1 MIHFAQPS
9 NIWLIV
15 YLSQYNMQPNKL
27 LIVFSFV
34 FLISLLTSKRKTHRE
49 WWTDNEL
56 VYELTFR
63 PCRVEVYIL
72 HTEQIWLWS
81 TFRPCRVD
89 VYILHTEQIW
99 LWSTYICIY
108 LYQAGAELVFTYSS
122 STEQKFQTLFLF
134 ASSNVYSF
142 LLLLNMNGQ
151 VGRFIL
157 R

>member
-72 HTEQIWLWS
+72 HTEQIWLWY